1 MLVMNPFISC
11 ISGGLLAL
19 SSTLTYAQ
27 APTSFEKPPTF
38 EASKLLP
45 PALIKSDLHRI
56 REFCPS
62 DGFMIHFTIDSN
74 YGEIQCNGMNELAER
89 LNELKAIKTLV
100 ETSRTDLFADG
111 LKRSIEAPIDAV
123 KNIAEDPE
131 GALRKAP
138 ATVGHFF
145 KKVGSSISNASD
157 KVEDKWANRDK
168 NKDSAEAIEDAGK
181 GLGKS
186 AKSIA
191 GFDKAKLDCARKLG
205 VDPYSDN
212 ALLQSEMEKI
222 TWAFFAGGLPLRL
235 GVSAVSGGASAAMTA
250 TKTVGLPEDIYD
262 VTPSELLLRDRES
275 MLTLGAS
282 ETLIEAVFRNQ
293 DLSIAQRHS
302 IIEALKEFPKN
313 GDRLNALGIAA
324 NCLSKEQARYLNQ
337 VMMKLKAQNKK
348 TPYAALTT
356 VGRMPAGV
364 TKEGIVEIVAPV
376 DYISWTPRIAD
387 FAQAPKMPQMKY
399 RALIYGQMSSKAK
412 SGFKAAG
419 WQVVQR

>member
-1 MLVMNPFISC
+1 MNSFISC

-27 APTSFEKPPTF
+27 APVAFEKPPTF

-45 PALIKSDLHRI
+45 PELIKSPLHRI
-56 REFCPS
+56 RELCPS
-62 DGFMIHFTIDSN
+62 DGFMINFTIDSN
-74 YGEIQCNGMNELAER
+74 YGEIRCNGMNELAER
-89 LNELKAIKTLV
+89 INELKAIKTLV

-123 KNIAEDPE
+123 KNIAVDPE
-131 GALRKAP
+131 RALRKAP

-157 KVEDKWANRDK
+157 KVEDKWANRD
-168 NKDSAEAIEDAGK
+168 EDKGSVQETGK
-181 GLGKS
+181 SLGNS

-191 GFDKAKLDCARKLG
+191 GFDKAKLECARKLG

-235 GVSAVSGGASAAMTA
+235 GVSAVSGGASVAMTA

-262 VTPSELLLRDRES
+262 ITPSELLLRDRES

-293 DLSIAQRHS
+293 NLSIAKRHS

-324 NCLSKEQARYLNQ
+324 NCQSKAQARYLNQ
-337 VMMKLKAQNKK
+337 VMMKLKAQNKE
-348 TPYAALTT
+348 TPYSALTT
-356 VGRMPAGV
+356 VVRMPAGV
-364 TKEGIVEIVAPV
+364 TKDGVVEVVAPV

-399 RALIYGQMSSKAK
+399 RALIYGQISPTAKA
-412 SGFKAAG
+412 GFEAAG